1 MFRRKWRMTKIVGC
15 FLSVLICISA
25 IASCA
30 NYRVKA
36 APSTDQIMFGE
47 YYRIRHSR
55 SSFYLTMDSTANSDG
70 IGCSLNARNDYNQGQ
85 IFYLGINNDTNT
97 YYLSPRSAPSKVLTL
112 VSSGYPGD
120 IPIVL
125 KNFSSLSTQKW
136 NISRTTPG
144 FYIKSYANGRAIAP
158 KGLSNS
164 KGTEIVGST
173 YSIGSTDWRFE
184 PAYSGSASYF
194 MTVSDLSSSN
204 NVIVNDAVSKIKALG
219 YDCERVDLPVTGH
232 IRFATPGNRLTV
244 FHGHGSPGH
253 MKLDQKDG
261 TFVRM
266 YSENAPSGNLTLN
279 FSTTKN
285 SLIAFIVCKSATASS
300 DRMSLQDAAWCKG
313 ANTVMAFQN
322 NVAGGEEYLK
332 IVLDNMGKNPS
343 ATVYDS
349 MKSAMDYYTEKQLQD
364 KTCPANLNNV
374 LLVGPPVSINMN

>member
-36 APSTDQIMFGE
+36 APSTDQIMFGQ

-97 YYLSPRSAPSKVLTL
+97 YYLSPRSAPSKALTL

-125 KNFSSLSTQKW
+125 KNLSSLSTQNW

-194 MTVSDLSSSN
+194 MTASDLSSSN
-204 NVIVNDAVSKIKALG
+204 SVIVNDAVSKIKALG
-219 YDCERVDLPVTGH
+219 YDCERADLPVTGH

-253 MKLDQKDG
+253 MKLDQKEGDP
-261 TFVRM
+261 VRM

-285 SLIAFIVCKSATASS
+285 SLVVFIVCKSATASS
-300 DRMSLQDAAWCKG
+300 NRMSLQDAAWCKG
-313 ANTVMAFQN
+313 ANTVMAFKN
-322 NVAGGEEYLK
+322 SVTGGERFLK
-332 IVLDNMGKNPS
+332 YVINYMSLYPHYTVNQAASLAQSHYS
-343 ATVYDS
+343 ADDLKES
-349 MKSAMDYYTEKQLQD
+349 
-364 KTCPANLNNV
+364 TCPANTENLDICGLPISV
-374 LLVGPPVSINMN
+374 NMN

>member
-47 YYRIRHSR
+47 YYRIRNGKTGC
-55 SSFYLTMDSTANSDG
+55 YLTMNSLSDTSG
-70 IGCSLNARNDYNQGQ
+70 VGCSQSVRSSYNKGQ
-85 IFYLGINNDTNT
+85 IFYLGINNNTNT
-97 YYLSPRSAPSKVLTL
+97 YYLSPMSSPSGKVLTL
-112 VSSGYPGD
+112 TGAGSSTSLP
-120 IPIVL
+120 L
-125 KNFSSLSTQKW
+125 SLEKNLSVNTQKW
-136 NISRTTPG
+136 TLSRTTPG
-144 FYIKSYANGRAIAP
+144 YRIVSYANITNAF
-158 KGLSNS
+158 SN
-164 KGTEIVGST
+164 I
-173 YSIGSTDWRFE
+173 DWRFE

-194 MTVSDLSSSN
+194 MTASDLSSSN
-204 NVIVNDAVSKIKALG
+204 SVIVNDAVSKIEALG

-232 IRFATPGNRLTV
+232 IRLATPGNRLTV

-266 YSENAPSGNLTLN
+266 YSENAPSGDLTLN

-285 SLIAFIVCKSATASS
+285 SLVVFIVCKSATASS
-300 DRMSLQDAAWCKG
+300 DRMSLQDAAWYKG
-313 ANTVMAFQN
+313 ANTVMAFKN

-332 IVLDNMGKNPS
+332 YVINYMNLHPDYTVNQAATAAKVYYS
-343 ATVYDS
+343 AGQINS
-349 MKSAMDYYTEKQLQD
+349 EN
-364 KTCPANLNNV
+364 CPANPSNV
-374 LLVGPPVSINMN
+374 DICGLPISVNMN

>member
-47 YYRIRHSR
+47 YYRIRNGKTGS
-55 SSFYLTMDSTANSDG
+55 YLTMNSLSDTSG
-70 IGCSLNARNDYNQGQ
+70 VGCSQSVRSNYNKGQ
-85 IFYLGINNDTNT
+85 IFYLGIDNKTNT
-97 YYLSPRSAPSKVLTL
+97 YYLSPMSSPSKKVLTL
-112 VSSGYPGD
+112 TGAGSSTNLP
-120 IPIVL
+120 L
-125 KNFSSLSTQKW
+125 SLEKNLSVNTQKW
-136 NISRTTPG
+136 TLSRTTPG
-144 FYIKSYANGRAIAP
+144 YRIVSYANITNAF
-158 KGLSNS
+158 SN
-164 KGTEIVGST
+164 I
-173 YSIGSTDWRFE
+173 DWRFE

-204 NVIVNDAVSKIKALG
+204 SVIVNDAVSKIKALG

-285 SLIAFIVCKSATASS
+285 SLVVFIVCKSATASS
-300 DRMSLQDAAWCKG
+300 DRMSLQDAAWYKG

-322 NVAGGEEYLK
+322 NVTGGEEYLK
-332 IVLDNMGKNPS
+332 IVLDNMRKNPS

>member
-47 YYRIRHSR
+47 YYRIRNGKTGS
-55 SSFYLTMDSTANSDG
+55 YLTMNSLSDTSG
-70 IGCSLNARNDYNQGQ
+70 VGCSQSVRSNYNKGQ
-85 IFYLGINNDTNT
+85 IFYLGIDNKTNT
-97 YYLSPRSAPSKVLTL
+97 YYLSPMSSPSKKVLTL
-112 VSSGYPGD
+112 TGAGSSTNLP
-120 IPIVL
+120 L
-125 KNFSSLSTQKW
+125 SLEKNLSVNTQKW
-136 NISRTTPG
+136 TLSRTTPG
-144 FYIKSYANGRAIAP
+144 YRIVSYANITNAF
-158 KGLSNS
+158 SN
-164 KGTEIVGST
+164 I
-173 YSIGSTDWRFE
+173 DWRFE

-194 MTVSDLSSSN
+194 MTASDLSSSN
-204 NVIVNDAVSKIKALG
+204 SVIVNDAVSKIEALG

-285 SLIAFIVCKSATASS
+285 SLVVFIVCKSATASS
-300 DRMSLQDAAWCKG
+300 NRMSLQDAAWCKG
-313 ANTVMAFQN
+313 ANTVMAFKN

-332 IVLDNMGKNPS
+332 YVINYMNLHPDYTVNQAATAAKVYYS
-343 ATVYDS
+343 AEQIDS
-349 MKSAMDYYTEKQLQD
+349 EN
-364 KTCPANLNNV
+364 CPANPSNV
-374 LLVGPPVSINMN
+374 DICGLPISVNMN